1 MNRENK
7 DHAQP
12 VISETAYRLLL
23 KERNAGFLDNQTSKP
38 ASNCADIGAIYDNE
52 EK

>member
-7 DHAQP
+7 DQAQP
-12 VISETAYRLLL
+12 VIVETANHLLL

-38 ASNCADIGAIYDNE
+38 ASNCADIGAAYDNE
-52 EK
+52 T